1 MAYFPSAVKNTEE
14 ALNYLAKIAQGLANV
29 VTSAAATLT
38 AAAAAFVNNGIYS
51 LSGGTTCTITSPTAA
66 QIVAALDNPQVGTSF
81 VVSIVNAN
89 SGTATMAGD
98 GSTVTVVGLATAA
111 TNTSATFRGVVTNA
125 TSGAEAVS
133 LFRVD

>member
-1 MAYFPSAVKNTEE
+1 MAYFPAAVKNTEE
-14 ALNYLAKIAQGLANV
+14 ALNYLAKLAQALATV
-29 VTSAAATLT
+29 VTSAATTLT
-38 AAAAAFVNNGIYS
+38 AAAATFVTNGIYS

-89 SGTATMAGD
+89 SGTATMAG
-98 GSTVTVVGLATAA
+98 GTGVTVVGLATAA

>member
-1 MAYFPSAVKNTEE
+1 MAYFPAAVKNTEE
-14 ALNYLAKIAQGLANV
+14 ALNYLAKLAQELATV
-29 VTSAAATLT
+29 VTSAAPTLT
-38 AAAAAFVNNGIYS
+38 AAAAAFVTHGIYS

-66 QIVAALDNPQVGTSF
+66 HIVAALDNPQVGTSF

-89 SGTATMAGD
+89 SGTATMAG
-98 GSTVTVVGLATAA
+98 GTGVTVVGLATAA

-133 LFRVD
+133 LYRVD

>member
-1 MAYFPSAVKNTEE
+1 MAYFPAAVKNTEE
-14 ALNYLAKIAQGLANV
+14 ALNYLAKLAQALATV
-29 VTSAAATLT
+29 VTSAATTLT
-38 AAAAAFVNNGIYS
+38 AAAASFVTNGIYS

-89 SGTATMAGD
+89 SGTATMAG
-98 GSTVTVVGLATAA
+98 GTGVTVVGLATAA

-133 LFRVD
+133 LYRVD

>member
-1 MAYFPSAVKNTEE
+1 MAYFPAAVKNTEE
-14 ALNYLAKIAQGLANV
+14 ALNYLAKLAQALATV
-29 VTSAAATLT
+29 VTSAATTLT
-38 AAAAAFVNNGIYS
+38 AAAAAFVTKGIYS

-89 SGTATMAGD
+89 SGTATMAG
-98 GSTVTVVGLATAA
+98 GTGVTVVGLATAA
-111 TNTSATFRGVVTNA
+111 TNTSATFRGVVTNV

-133 LFRVD
+133 LYRVD

>member
-1 MAYFPSAVKNTEE
+1 MAYFPAAVKNTEE
-14 ALNYLAKIAQGLANV
+14 ALNYLAKLAQALATV
-29 VTSAAATLT
+29 VTSAATTLT
-38 AAAAAFVNNGIYS
+38 VAAASFVTNGIYS

-89 SGTATMAGD
+89 SGTATMAG
-98 GSTVTVVGLATAA
+98 GTGVTVVGLATAA
-111 TNTSATFRGVVTNA
+111 TNTSATFRGVVTNV

-133 LFRVD
+133 LYRVD